1 MRALIVESTQE
12 LARIWQRH
20 LERAGIETRLATG
33 QTDAVAHLADTPFD
47 ILILDLFLAEGS
59 AFAIAD
65 YANYK
70 QPDARVISVTNT
82 SFFSDGSIFQ
92 HLPNACAFVQ
102 SDAPPDDLLAMVEH
116 YGRPRPET

>member
-1 MRALIVESTQE
+1 MRALIVESATE
-12 LARIWQRH
+12 LAQLWQRH

-33 QTDAVAHLADTPFD
+33 QTDAVAHLQQTTFD
-47 ILILDLFLAEGS
+47 ILILDLVLTEGS
-59 AFAIAD
+59 AIAIAD
-65 YANYK
+65 FANYK
-70 QPDARVISVTNT
+70 QPHARVISVTNT

-116 YGRPRPET
+116 YGRVAS